1 MMKPGP
7 NDKVYPVAKI
17 ATVVESLRAEG
28 VSPADSLAGVLVVEA
43 QLHSPATRV
52 SANQVLQTYRNA
64 LRLSRDPQF
73 AYRTGFHFHVS
84 TYGMY
89 GFAILSSS
97 SFRQTMAFAT
107 EYHELATPLAEMTFH
122 EERERAIW
130 TIVPEPFK
138 QIDDLLYKFIVE
150 LQMAVHTS
158 LHRDIMGP
166 SFRPSELHFSFGRPR
181 AAKRDAIV
189 FDCPV
194 FYGRPE
200 NAFLFDSSWLEGRPS
215 LGNAVTYGEVCQL
228 CDRLLQE
235 LQLNLGV
242 AGRVR
247 EIVLADLTQPT
258 GFGLIA
264 KRLHMSERS
273 LRRKLQEEGVSFR
286 KLIDELRV
294 QVAIKYVRDTDLT
307 IEDVASALGFSDASA
322 FRHAFR
328 RWTGA
333 APHEFRRAR
342 TDIETSSSTS

>member
-1 MMKPGP
+1 
-7 NDKVYPVAKI
+7 
-17 ATVVESLRAEG
+17 
-28 VSPADSLAGVLVVEA
+28 
-43 QLHSPATRV
+43 
-52 SANQVLQTYRNA
+52 
-64 LRLSRDPQF
+64 
-73 AYRTGFHFHVS
+73 
-84 TYGMY
+84 
-89 GFAILSSS
+89 
-97 SFRQTMAFAT
+97 
-107 EYHELATPLAEMTFH
+107 
-122 EERERAIW
+122 
-130 TIVPEPFK
+130 
-138 QIDDLLYKFIVE
+138 
-150 LQMAVHTS
+150 
-158 LHRDIMGP
+158 
-166 SFRPSELHFSFGRPR
+166 
-181 AAKRDAIV
+181 
-189 FDCPV
+189 
-194 FYGRPE
+194 
-200 NAFLFDSSWLEGRPS
+200 
-215 LGNAVTYGEVCQL
+215 VTYGEVCQL
-228 CDRLLQE
+228 CDRLLEE

>member
-122 EERERAIW
+122 EEDKRAIW

-138 QIDDLLYKFIVE
+138 QIDDLL
-150 LQMAVHTS
+150 T
-158 LHRDIMGP
+158 
-166 SFRPSELHFSFGRPR
+166 
-181 AAKRDAIV
+181 
-189 FDCPV
+189 
-194 FYGRPE
+194 
-200 NAFLFDSSWLEGRPS
+200 NSSSSCRWP
-215 LGNAVTYGEVCQL
+215 C
-228 CDRLLQE
+228 
-235 LQLNLGV
+235 
-242 AGRVR
+242 
-247 EIVLADLTQPT
+247 I
-258 GFGLIA
+258 
-264 KRLHMSERS
+264 
-273 LRRKLQEEGVSFR
+273 LRF
-286 KLIDELRV
+286 
-294 QVAIKYVRDTDLT
+294 
-307 IEDVASALGFSDASA
+307 
-322 FRHAFR
+322 
-328 RWTGA
+328 
-333 APHEFRRAR
+333 
-342 TDIETSSSTS
+342 IETSWGRHSGHPSSIFLLVARARRKGMQSFLTARSSMGDPKTHSFSIRRGWKADRASEMR